1 MEKRY
6 IILSDRPPKDQELA
20 IFKEQ
25 LSSKVLCYNHN
36 DFYNR
41 TLVQVFDL
49 RPKYSCLMF
58 NMSSDEQLRYIGLN
72 LEEVKHIT
80 RIALVKSSQQTFI
93 EQCKVQIVIKTGQ
106 LRTVQLQ
113 WHGTEI
119 ISSQSID
126 KPVSK
131 FKKFLFS
138 LLGCIPVISRL
149 FASTIEKKLG
159 AIAEK
164 K

>member
-49 RPKYSCLMF
+49 RPKYNCLMF
-58 NMSSDEQLRYIGLN
+58 NMSSDEQLQYIGLN
-72 LEEVKHIT
+72 LAEVQSTPKIG
-80 RIALVKSSQQTFI
+80 LVRSTQQAFI
-93 EQCKVQIVIKTGQ
+93 DQCKIKIVIKPSQ
-106 LRTVQLQ
+106 LKNIKLQ

-159 AIAEK
+159 TIAEK